1 MKTKDWIE
9 RTMDYLE
16 RKERD
21 IDWNNP
27 FCMNEQAPTFT
38 VGKYGIECNNHHV
51 EIRRVDEDR
60 SDFGKPV
67 FPHRD
72 NYCTDGFN
80 IIILTACGK
89 FRDENKFMEPFEK
102 ELDKLR
108 DIFAQYNIHT
118 LPEFDDWVRA
128 IRYKCEQDM
137 ERGTY
142 MFRRCIDSSL
152 SFAVVKGLDWNSIK
166 QYEQFKNEL
175 SEYLNKFIYISNT
188 EFKNNNRIVTARGDE
203 TDILEYIAKSILR
216 FALDYKE
223 NFNESVKN
231 SIWIKVVRHYGEFD
245 ADEKGTGLY
254 EKTYVMKNDYGFM
267 GILQTMKNIS
277 KKLLFIKYHNQ
288 IMEEIHKTRILFK
301 YVDVLGVYA
310 ARHKDHIIDTAM
322 SLKFDNDK
330 ACFMYAIA
338 SINYADLP
346 FESRWKEDI
355 YNIIKEFALN
365 HNQRVKDTFWLSRI
379 CEDLKSNLTHVKKK
393 LVRESGENFS
403 HWNKAFYDKE
413 MDRKAKLEQKLKE
426 EREKT
431 QTSNNI
437 RERERSNEQ
446 IRWFG
451 YFLLQGMTAE
461 QAWHKVQTLCL

>member
-27 FCMNEQAPTFT
+27 FCINEQAPTFT

-72 NYCTDGFN
+72 NYCTDDFN

-118 LPEFDDWVRA
+118 LPEFDDWVKA

-137 ERGTY
+137 DRGTY
-142 MFRRCIDSSL
+142 MFRRCIDSYL

-231 SIWIKVVRHYGEFD
+231 SIWVKVVRHYGEFD

-267 GILQTMKNIS
+267 VILQTMKNIS

-301 YVDVLGVYA
+301 YVDVLGMYA

-330 ACFMYAIA
+330 ACFMYAIT

-346 FESRWKEDI
+346 FESTWKEDI

-426 EREKT
+426 EREKM